1 METVQIPD
9 PSDLDNA
16 QIVENIE
23 IVVENG
29 KPFYKLSQKRE
40 FQYTTR
46 WCSPQRSQE
55 KFWCP
60 KQKEVP
66 VT

>member
-1 METVQIPD
+1 MDVEQQLNQENEALVKQLEDDDDDEEETIETVQLPD

-29 KPFYKLSQKRE
+29 EYF
-40 FQYTTR
+40 
-46 WCSPQRSQE
+46 
-55 KFWCP
+55 
-60 KQKEVP
+60 
-66 VT
+66 